1 MVAKAKPGKNIV
13 TVPGIQSHRVPSWD
27 GAKSGGHPVLL
38 LSPASGQTTEI
49 AKSSTA
55 AACRIGDLLGGKYT
69 DELNTLVCP
78 GPMFP
83 STVAIPTMTAGP

>member
-1 MVAKAKPGKNIV
+1 M
-13 TVPGIQSHRVPSWD
+13 
-27 GAKSGGHPVLL
+27 LL
-38 LSPASGQTTEI
+38 LPPASGQTTGI

-69 DELNTLVCP
+69 DELTTLVCP

-83 STVAIPTMTAGP
+83 SAVGYTMTVVP